1 MRLRILLL
9 LILSS
14 SWCFSQSKDQYLKT
28 NRFDLRSSDFDFPQA
43 DFKIIGFGAYH
54 GAEKTEKAEHLLL
67 DNLLKHKRIKYY
79 LPETDFGIGYYLNEY
94 LKSGDTVLLKDL
106 VKHYGLRVPQEKSIE
121 TYQKWKDLKALND
134 RELVGDRLTVVGI
147 DVMVSYKYS
156 AKLLLE
162 CLPMEKGKFESYDHL
177 VNMLKMDTTDYSPNY
192 DSYAKHLLK
201 AFVNTYQDH
210 NAEFQAMPGKKSLV
224 DHLMENMK
232 QTFKKSGR
240 EKVIFDN
247 YLALSPLYNFKD
259 APQFVR
265 MGFFHM
271 EKDRENNNPSFFTR
285 LIENKV
291 YGREEVISI
300 AGFLTKSRVLWDV
313 QYNAQKQYTRY
324 TTQGG
329 FGIGD
334 YWKEYFKGIA
344 KFKRNKLSDLTLFRL
359 NQPNSPYK
367 NNQTDL
373 MEIKG
378 FLKKSNK
385 ADLKGKSTT
394 NYFDYAMLISDAV
407 ANRPIEELDK

>member
-1 MRLRILLL
+1 MKYRLLAILMVLAQL
-9 LILSS
+9 
-14 SWCFSQSKDQYLKT
+14 CFSQSKDQYLKA

-54 GAEKTEKAEHLLL
+54 GAEKTEKAEQLLL

-94 LKSGDTVLLKDL
+94 LKSGDTILLKDL
-106 VKHYGLRVPQEKSIE
+106 VKHYGRRVPQEKSIE
-121 TYQKWKDLKALND
+121 TYQKWKDMKVLND
-134 RELVGDRLTVVGI
+134 RELAGNRLAVVGI

-156 AKLLLE
+156 VKLLLE
-162 CLPMEKGKFESYDHL
+162 WLPMGKGKFESYDHL
-177 VNMLKMDTTDYSPNY
+177 GNMLKIDTTDYSPNY
-192 DSYAKHLLK
+192 DSYAKNLLK
-201 AFVNTYQDH
+201 AFVNTYQEH
-210 NAEFQAMPGKKSLV
+210 PAEFQALPGKKAFV
-224 DHLMENMK
+224 DHLMENIK
-232 QTFKKSGR
+232 QTLKKSGR

-247 YLALSPLYNFKD
+247 YLALSPLYHFKD

-271 EKDRENNNPSFFTR
+271 EKERENNNPSFFTR

-313 QYNAQKQYTRY
+313 QYNPQNQYTGY
-324 TTQGG
+324 TTKGG

-385 ADLKGKSTT
+385 EDLKGKSTT
-394 NYFDYAMLISDAV
+394 DYFDYALLMTDAE
-407 ANRPIEELDK
+407 ANRPLEELDK